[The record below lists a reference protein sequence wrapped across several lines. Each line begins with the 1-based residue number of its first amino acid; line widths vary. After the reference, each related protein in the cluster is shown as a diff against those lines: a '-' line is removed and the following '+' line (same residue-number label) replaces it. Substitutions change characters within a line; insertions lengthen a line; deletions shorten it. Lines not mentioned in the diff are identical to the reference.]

1 MILGN
6 LVPMKVFNTYNTL
19 RRTIGYISARY
30 GHDNEKIL
38 PNKIIHIIVETK
50 KKKTKK
56 KMFAKNLNKTSK
68 LLSIHILHF
77 YMYVTG

>member
-19 RRTIGYISARY
+19 RRTIGYISTRY

-50 KKKTKK
+50 KKKKK
-56 KMFAKNLNKTSK
+56 KKKKNFCQK
-68 LLSIHILHF
+68 F
-77 YMYVTG
+77 E

>member
-1 MILGN
+1 MILRN

-50 KKKTKK
+50 KTKK
-56 KMFAKNLNKTSK
+56 QKKKCLPK
-68 LLSIHILHF
+68 I
-77 YMYVTG
+77 

>member
-19 RRTIGYISARY
+19 RRTIGYISTRY
-30 GHDNEKIL
+30 GHDNEKKIQ
-38 PNKIIHIIVETK
+38 NNIIHIILQK
-50 KKKTKK
+50 KKKKKKK